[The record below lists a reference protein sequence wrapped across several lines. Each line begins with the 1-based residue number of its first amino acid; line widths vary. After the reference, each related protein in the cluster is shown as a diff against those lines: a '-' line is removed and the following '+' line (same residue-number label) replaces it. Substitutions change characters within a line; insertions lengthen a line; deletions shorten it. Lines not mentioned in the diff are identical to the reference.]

1 MVRCPLSV
9 IRCPLSVA
17 AFRTTDNGQRTT
29 DHGQRL
35 SRLSHN
41 APAMQSLVPYFP
53 AWNASLNALS
63 GILLFIAWRFV
74 KNRNITRHKQ
84 FMLAACTSSVLFLIS
99 YVTYH
104 ALRGG
109 VVTKFQGTGAMRTLY
124 FVILT
129 SHTILA
135 VVILPLAILS
145 VFNGLKNRIPQHRRV
160 ARWTFPLWMY
170 VSVTGVLVYFFLY
183 QWFPSHG

>member
-1 MVRCPLSV
+1 MS
-9 IRCPLSVA
+9 
-17 AFRTTDNGQRTT
+17 F
-29 DHGQRL
+29 
-35 SRLSHN
+35 
-41 APAMQSLVPYFP
+41 FP

-63 GILLFIAWRFV
+63 GVFLLTGYVLIRQKRIDV
-74 KNRNITRHKQ
+74 HRR
-84 FMLAACTSSVLFLIS
+84 FMLAACATSVLFLIS

-104 ALRGG
+104 VMRGG
-109 VVTKFQGTGAMRTLY
+109 AVTPFTGTGPIRTVY
-124 FVILT
+124 FTILI

-145 VFNGLKNRIPQHRRV
+145 VWNGLKMRVPQHRRV

-183 QWFPSHG
+183 HWFD

>member
-1 MVRCPLSV
+1 MTV
-9 IRCPLSVA
+9 I
-17 AFRTTDNGQRTT
+17 G
-29 DHGQRL
+29 
-35 SRLSHN
+35 
-41 APAMQSLVPYFP
+41 YFP

-63 GILLFIAWRFV
+63 GVFLLIGYILIRRKRIDAHR
-74 KNRNITRHKQ
+74 R
-84 FMLAACTSSVLFLIS
+84 FMLAACTTSVLFLIS

-109 VVTKFQGTGAMRTLY
+109 VVTRFQGTGFIRTLY
-124 FVILT
+124 LTILT

-145 VFNGLKNRIPQHRRV
+145 VWNGLKMRVPQHRRV
-160 ARWTFPLWMY
+160 AKWTFPLWMY

-183 QWFPSHG
+183 QWFPSH